1 MFWIAPIHTPS
12 MPVRRSPKYFQ
23 VNESGPSGS
32 ALGSQARFA
41 PAAVDVDLRVIG
53 SRTFLLL
60 ARGVNLNPQLDH
72 HDNVDNARCLQF
84 AGAWRHSVIQPP
96 LALHSPVT
104 SRFVSRIDA
113 QTRLAPVDEVESIDE
128 RSGRQSS
135 GPVGWLKSTNH
146 SPSVI
151 AFLRRARRALPGDPE
166 FGDPLSASGEGGPS
180 AAARAADRLLH
191 REAASRE
198 VSLGALQVWQAL
210 TERVSGKPAYQEATI
225 VFTDLVGFS
234 SWSLSSGDDAT
245 LKLLRRVSQV
255 VEPPLLEA
263 GGQIVKRMGDGIMAV
278 FSRPVTAVAAAIKAR
293 EAVKSLDVDGYTPR
307 MRVGIHTGRP
317 QRIGSDWLGIDVN
330 IAARVMERATRGE
343 LVVSE
348 ATLDGIADED
358 IESLGVEAKRLRK
371 QVFAAKQD
379 GVPADFVMYRL
390 KSRRPSQGDV
400 DQDRDVSGE

>member
-1 MFWIAPIHTPS
+1 M
-12 MPVRRSPKYFQ
+12 
-23 VNESGPSGS
+23 
-32 ALGSQARFA
+32 
-41 PAAVDVDLRVIG
+41 
-53 SRTFLLL
+53 
-60 ARGVNLNPQLDH
+60 
-72 HDNVDNARCLQF
+72 
-84 AGAWRHSVIQPP
+84 
-96 LALHSPVT
+96 
-104 SRFVSRIDA
+104 
-113 QTRLAPVDEVESIDE
+113 
-128 RSGRQSS
+128 
-135 GPVGWLKSTNH
+135 GWLKNTNH

-166 FGDPLSASGEGGPS
+166 FGDPLSVSGVGGPS
-180 AAARAADRLLH
+180 AAARAADRLLE
-191 REAASRE
+191 REVASRE

-210 TERVSGKPAYQEATI
+210 TERVSGKPAYREATL

-234 SWSLSSGDDAT
+234 SWSLSAGDDAT
-245 LKLLRRVSQV
+245 LRLLRRVSQV

-278 FSRPVTAVAAAIKAR
+278 FARPATAVRAAITAR

-343 LVVSE
+343 LVVSQ
-348 ATLDGIADED
+348 ATLDGISGED
-358 IESLGVEAKRLRK
+358 FESLGVEAKRLRR

-390 KSRRPSQGDV
+390 KARRQHSGADDEHGDTP
-400 DQDRDVSGE
+400 EA